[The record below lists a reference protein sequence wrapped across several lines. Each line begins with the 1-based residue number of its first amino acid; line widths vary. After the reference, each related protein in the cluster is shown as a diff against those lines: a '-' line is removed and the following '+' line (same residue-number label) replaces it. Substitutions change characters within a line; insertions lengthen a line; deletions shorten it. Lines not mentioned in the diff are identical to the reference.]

1 MISSPRPVDRTLRRT
16 LSSPGSVLRAA
27 RTSPTRQ
34 EGRRAVLLGAAAVV
48 LPVLAL
54 GGGYLAVVRRP
65 VGADAIARMSHREA
79 GPSGRAGP
87 QAVVPPEAG
96 ADGAGGRPPVV
107 LVHGLGMSGYS
118 MRGLMKA
125 LGQHTRVL
133 APDLPGYGRSPQPRS
148 GTLDVTELADAVAA
162 WMRTH
167 DVGPAVLAG
176 HSLGA
181 QVAGQVALRAPELVL
196 GLVLIAPTGDPA
208 RPRVRELAGR
218 LLRDA
223 FREEPALWLVAA
235 VDYVRAGPGQMVAL
249 MRQALRQ
256 ARQQPEQR
264 FTVPLLVVRG
274 QADLVC
280 RQGWCEE
287 LVSSVD
293 DARSALVPGA
303 HGVTF
308 TPPAEL
314 VRLVL
319 REVDTAASR
328 AHRARTVAETAPAS

>member
-1 MISSPRPVDRTLRRT
+1 VTPSLRPVDRTLRRT
-16 LSSPGSVLRAA
+16 LSSPGPVLRAA
-27 RTSPTRQ
+27 RTSSTRQ
-34 EGRRAVLLGAAAVV
+34 ERRRAVVRAAAAIAA
-48 LPVLAL
+48 PALAL
-54 GGGYLAVVRRP
+54 GAGYLVVVRRP
-65 VGADAIARMSHREA
+65 TGEDAIARMSHREA

-87 QAVVPPEAG
+87 RESVRTG
-96 ADGAGGRPPVV
+96 ADADDASGRPPVV

-118 MRGLMKA
+118 MRGLMRA
-125 LGQHTRVL
+125 LGRHTRVL

-223 FREEPALWLVAA
+223 LREEPALWLVAA

-256 ARQQPEQR
+256 ARQQPGQR
-264 FTVPLLVVRG
+264 ITVPLLVVRG
-274 QADLVC
+274 EADLVC

-287 LVSSVD
+287 LASSVQ

-319 REVDTAASR
+319 QEVDTAASR
-328 AHRARTVAETAPAS
+328 PHRATTVTAAVPAP